1 MQNKPNKIKWK
12 IGDIVIHDSDEKI
25 PHFLMVIT
33 DAERSDKLYRTKYLN
48 RKGFETYYLNH
59 GDFLLDPALF
69 GIDVVTQQKDKLQ
82 KTLTEGYSAETT

>member
-25 PHFLMVIT
+25 PIFLMIIT
-33 DAERSDKLYRTKYLN
+33 DAERSDKLYQTKYLN
-48 RKGFETYYLNH
+48 RMGFEPYYLNH

-69 GIDVVTQQKDKLQ
+69 GIDVVTLQINKLQ
-82 KTLTEGYSAETT
+82 KTLTEKYR